1 MCSDIEYYDN
11 MRDGGEDVLVTRPA
25 RCGAAS
31 VNIDGLDALAVTLPL
46 TVMTIDS
53 GLTPSYHLDSEL

>member
-1 MCSDIEYYDN
+1 

-31 VNIDGLDALAVTLPL
+31 VTIDGLDALAVTLPL